1 MRSAYNNKKSK
12 TSFCDLQCLI
22 LSIIFTAVSLSLLG
36 IYMYVSVDSNKYS
49 NNENTVVQNNLRG
62 ENNNFQVD
70 VFDPANGYE
79 KDNNIIWPTIL
90 PDVPNDN
97 SYPVYDSLLNI
108 VTNWGPDD
116 PEIPKVFKE
125 TLQHFNYS
133 NPIERDIAL
142 KFRDAEIPFKV
153 YNVPEFEV
161 AKLKWDDKY
170 LSSQLKGRFSS
181 HVEESTSNHFM
192 FWKSKGS
199 IKGYKPPTSI
209 VQMDFDEWVKKA
221 HKADDS
227 KLSSDSVHHYFM
239 TNAPPKD
246 NGRTFVSR
254 DLPSFSSSESNFFLK
269 NPKANKG
276 IQCRFGMRGIIAEAH
291 YDSGRNMV
299 AMLKGTKRYIL
310 APPRACSMLGIID
323 DVNHPSY
330 RHSVIDWS
338 DIEQAKSHNFD
349 KIDAIDTIVR
359 NGEVLYI
366 PSYWF
371 HYIISLEHSIQC
383 NTRAGSPE
391 HNEGQLEIEKCLN
404 RKFGNLDKYNG
415 RA

>member
-1 MRSAYNNKKSK
+1 MRSNYNKKSK
-12 TSFCDLQCLI
+12 TTFCDIQCLI
-22 LSIIFTAVSLSLLG
+22 LSIIFSAVSLSLVG
-36 IYMYVSVDSNKYS
+36 VYFYISDVKYTNNNSSN
-49 NNENTVVQNNLRG
+49 EVQNNLRG
-62 ENNNFQVD
+62 DFINNLGPDN
-70 VFDPANGYE
+70 FDPSNGYE
-79 KDNNIIWPTIL
+79 KDNNIMWPTIL
-90 PDVPNDN
+90 SAVPTDN

-116 PEIPKVFKE
+116 PEIPATFKE
-125 TLQHFNYS
+125 SLQHFNYS
-133 NPIERDIAL
+133 NPIERDIAF

-153 YNVPEFEV
+153 YNVPEFEA
-161 AKLKWDDKY
+161 AKLKWNDEY
-170 LSSQLKGRFSS
+170 LSSQLRGRFSS

-209 VQMDFDEWVKKA
+209 VQMSFDEWVKKA
-221 HKADDS
+221 HHADDT
-227 KLSSDSVHHYFM
+227 KLSSDSIHHYFM
-239 TNAPPKD
+239 TNAPPRD

-254 DLPSFSSSESNFFLK
+254 DLPSFSSDESNFFLK
-269 NPKANKG
+269 SPKANKG

-310 APPRACSMLGIID
+310 APPKACSMLGIID

-330 RHSVIDWS
+330 RHSIIDWS
-338 DIEQAKSHNFD
+338 DINQAKSHNFD

-359 NGEVLYI
+359 TGEVLYI

-371 HYIISLEHSIQC
+371 HYIISLEYSIQC

-391 HNEGQLEIEKCLN
+391 HNEGQKEIENCLK

-415 RA
+415 KA